1 MTENDDETRGE
12 TRVRLRLSLRPE
24 LEEALTQAAS
34 SLRVNRNDIA
44 VMCLSIG
51 LRFLDVS
58 ILNPGGGG
66 ISQAVDER
74 LEEVAGATSQDI
86 ASLKRPK

>member
-1 MTENDDETRGE
+1 MSDSDKENRGE
-12 TRVRLRLSLRPE
+12 DRYRLRLSLRPE
-24 LEEALTQAAS
+24 LEEALTQAATA
-34 SLRVNRNDIA
+34 LKINRNDIA

-66 ISQAVDER
+66 ISQAVEQR
-74 LEEVAGATSQDI
+74 LTDTASAIAGDVALPMQS
-86 ASLKRPK
+86 